1 MFPVRAN
8 NDLDRR
14 KRFSQC
20 LLVLYFERAEG
31 FYAVSEVNSIDAEF
45 CERPDALEEFI
56 RSGQGRTSRA
66 VDDTDEIQ
74 RLRGRIPGES
84 ALSLS

>member
-1 MFPVRAN
+1 MFLVRAN

-20 LLVLYFERAEG
+20 LLVLYFEWAEG

-45 CERPDALEEFI
+45 CERPDALEEFS
-56 RSGQGRTSRA
+56 RSGQGRAAGA
-66 VDDTDEIQ
+66 VNDTDEIQ
-74 RLRGRIPGES
+74 RLRGGIPGER